1 LFELMDVRAGYGEF
15 KVLHGVSM
23 SLKEKSIISIIGSNG
38 AGKSTLLKAISG
50 LIKIDSGKILFKGQD
65 LGEIP
70 AYDIA
75 RMGIVQVP
83 EGRRIFSKM
92 TVEENLLLVLNS
104 KSAKSERGETLREV
118 FGLFPVLKERLK
130 QRAGTLSGGEQQMLA
145 IARALTI
152 KPQLLMLDEP
162 SSGLAPVIT
171 KDVFRVIGLLNKERG
186 ITVLLVEQNVMA
198 ALNLS
203 DYGYVL
209 ENGKM
214 ALEGTSQ
221 NLLDNVETKKAYIGG

>member
-1 LFELMDVRAGYGEF
+1 MFELMDVRAGYGEF

-171 KDVFRVIGLLNKERG
+171 QDVFRVIGLLNKERG

-221 NLLDNVETKKAYIGG
+221 DLLDNVETKKAYIGG

>member
-1 LFELMDVRAGYGEF
+1 MDVRAGYGEF

-23 SLKEKSIISIIGSNG
+23 SLKEKSIVSIIGSNG

-50 LIKIDSGKILFKGQD
+50 LIKIDSGKILFKGRD

-70 AYDIA
+70 AYTIA

-83 EGRRIFSKM
+83 EGRKLFSKM
-92 TVEENLLLVLNS
+92 TVEENLLLALSS
-104 KSAKSERGETLREV
+104 KSAKSERDETLREV
-118 FGLFPVLKERLK
+118 FGIFPVLKDRLK

-145 IARALTI
+145 IARAITI
-152 KPQLLMLDEP
+152 KPELLMLDEP

-171 KDVFRVIGLLNKERG
+171 QDVFRVIGLLNKERG
-186 ITVLLVEQNVMA
+186 ITVLLVEQNVTA

-221 NLLDNVETKKAYIGG
+221 ELLNNVETKKAYIGG

>member
-1 LFELMDVRAGYGEF
+1 MDVRAGYGEF

-171 KDVFRVIGLLNKERG
+171 QDVFRVIGLLNKERG

-221 NLLDNVETKKAYIGG
+221 DLLDNVETKKAYIGG

>member
-1 LFELMDVRAGYGEF
+1 MFELMDVRAGYGEF

-23 SLKEKSIISIIGSNG
+23 SLKERDIISILGSNG

-50 LIKIDSGKILFKGQD
+50 LIKIDSGKILFKGRD
-65 LGEIP
+65 LAEMR
-70 AYDIA
+70 AYNIA

-83 EGRRIFSKM
+83 EGRKLFSRM
-92 TVEENLLLVLNS
+92 TVEENLLLALS
-104 KSAKSERGETLREV
+104 PKATKGERDETLREV
-118 FGLFPVLKERLK
+118 FKIFPVLRNRLK
-130 QRAGTLSGGEQQMLA
+130 QGAGTLSGGEQQMLA

-152 KPQLLMLDEP
+152 KPELLMLDEP

-171 KDVFRVIGLLNKERG
+171 QDVFRVIGLLHQERG

-203 DYGYVL
+203 NYGYIL
-209 ENGKM
+209 ENGRIT
-214 ALEGTSQ
+214 LQGTSQ
-221 NLLDNVETKKAYIGG
+221 DLLNNVETKKAYIGG

>member
-1 LFELMDVRAGYGEF
+1 MDVRAGYGEF

-23 SLKEKSIISIIGSNG
+23 SLKEKSIVSIIGSNG

-50 LIKIDSGKILFKGQD
+50 LIKIDSGKILFKGRD

-70 AYDIA
+70 AYTIA

-83 EGRRIFSKM
+83 EGRKLFSKM
-92 TVEENLLLVLNS
+92 TVEENLLLALSS
-104 KSAKSERGETLREV
+104 KSAKSERDETLREV
-118 FGLFPVLKERLK
+118 FGIFPVLKDRLK

-145 IARALTI
+145 IARAITI
-152 KPQLLMLDEP
+152 KPELLMLDEP

-171 KDVFRVIGLLNKERG
+171 QDVFRVIGLLNKERG
-186 ITVLLVEQNVMA
+186 ITVLLVEQNVAA

-221 NLLDNVETKKAYIGG
+221 ELLDNVETKKAYIGG

>member
-1 LFELMDVRAGYGEF
+1 MDVRAGYGEF

-23 SLKEKSIISIIGSNG
+23 SLKEKSIVSIIGSNG

-50 LIKIDSGKILFKGQD
+50 LIKIDSGKILFKGRD
-65 LGEIP
+65 LAEIP

-83 EGRRIFSKM
+83 EGRKLFSKM
-92 TVEENLLLVLNS
+92 TVEENLLLALSS
-104 KSAKSERGETLREV
+104 KSAKSERDETLREV
-118 FGLFPVLKERLK
+118 FGIFPVLKDRLK

-145 IARALTI
+145 IARAITI
-152 KPQLLMLDEP
+152 KPELLMLDEP

-171 KDVFRVIGLLNKERG
+171 QDVFRVIGLLNKERG
-186 ITVLLVEQNVMA
+186 ITVLLVEQNVTA

-221 NLLDNVETKKAYIGG
+221 DLLNNVETKKAYIGG